1 MQKIKIILS
10 EIEGDLEKLNK
21 LIEGNLSKK
30 IKATNVIDDA
40 TLKKIS
46 FNLSKLDN
54 IIQALDEDH

>member
-21 LIEGNLSKK
+21 LSEGNLSKK
-30 IKATNVIDDA
+30 IKATNVIDDE

>member
-21 LIEGNLSKK
+21 LIEGNLSQK
-30 IKATNVIDDA
+30 IKATNVIDDE
-40 TLKKIS
+40 TLNKIS

>member
-30 IKATNVIDDA
+30 IKATNVIDDE

-54 IIQALDEDH
+54 IIKALDEDH

>member
-30 IKATNVIDDA
+30 IKATNVIDDE